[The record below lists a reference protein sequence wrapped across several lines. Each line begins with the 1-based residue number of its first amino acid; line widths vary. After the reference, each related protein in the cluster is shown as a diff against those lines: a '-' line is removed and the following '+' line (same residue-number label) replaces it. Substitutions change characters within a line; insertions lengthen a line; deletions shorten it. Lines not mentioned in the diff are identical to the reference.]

1 MKLQTYRHD
10 DRRRT
15 LIEWVKDISI
25 RCIKTIEVK
34 EKLPL
39 GKHYHENKDEVFYI
53 QKGKGIMYLKSAHD
67 SQAKLSREWVFEG
80 DCIYV
85 PRGTIHVFELFPG
98 SILLEAATEPYN
110 EKDEIAVEISL
121 PE

>member
-10 DRRRT
+10 DKRRT
-15 LIEWVKDISI
+15 LIEWVKDIPI
-25 RCIKTIEVK
+25 RCIKTIHVK

-39 GKHYHENKDEVFYI
+39 GKHYHNNKDEIFYL

-67 SQAKLSREWVFEG
+67 CKAKVSREWIFEG
-80 DCIYV
+80 ECIYV
-85 PRGTIHVFELFPG
+85 PRGTIHIFELMPE

-110 EKDEIAVEISL
+110 DEIPAQIQI